1 MSFLFLIECNFAGKM
16 AKQKKQISKKNEL
29 KQSNNVF
36 EDSPWKLYLQVSLFT
51 IGLGLVGL
59 VSYPFFQSFSFS
71 LLNKIEITTVQIGTE
86 FKLKMLYIAA
96 FVLVPLMVF
105 ASQKLL
111 KLKVFT
117 QKLFLITSIFI
128 SGIIFWI
135 IQISSLNQQ
144 YEDMLKVKT
153 PFPIKYT
160 FALENLFLEF
170 NLLVGFIIGA
180 IFASISIYRFNKR
193 NTQNSSPQN
202 KNQKLKK

>member
-1 MSFLFLIECNFAGKM
+1 M
-16 AKQKKQISKKNEL
+16 AQYKKQISKKSEL

-36 EDSPWKLYLQVSLFT
+36 EESPWKLYLQVTLFT
-51 IGLGLVGL
+51 LGLGLVGY
-59 VSYPFFQSFSFS
+59 VSHPFFQSFSFS

-86 FKLKMLYIAA
+86 FELKMLYIGS
-96 FVLVPLMVF
+96 FVLIPLMVF
-105 ASQKLL
+105 AIQKFL
-111 KLKVFT
+111 KLEIFT
-117 QKLFLITSIFI
+117 QKLFLIASIFI

-144 YEDMLKVKT
+144 YADMLKVKT
-153 PFPIKYT
+153 PFPMKYS

-180 IFASISIYRFNKR
+180 IFAAISLYRFNKR
-193 NTQNSSPQN
+193 NANTFLPQN